1 MTHPGGRP
9 TDYKQKYCEEVDR
22 YLEEQTVQNMHM
34 PKVVSFARRI
44 GVHKDTL
51 YEWAKEHKEFSVALS
66 KIMEKQE
73 EDLIDTGIFG
83 GKEIN
88 HSIIKLMLMNNHGM
102 REKQDTDV
110 TTGGEK
116 LEGLVVVKSG
126 S

>member
-1 MTHPGGRP
+1 MTDTAGRP
-9 TDYKQKYCEEVDR
+9 SKYKPEYCQEVDR
-22 YLEEQTVQNMHM
+22 YLEEASPQNMHM

-51 YEWAKEHKEFSVALS
+51 YEWAKEHKDFSDALS
-66 KIMEKQE
+66 KIMDKQE

-88 HSIIKLMLMNNHGM
+88 HSIVKMMLSTNHGYKD
-102 REKQDTDV
+102 RQDTDV